1 MEMWNGG
8 AAASIAPP
16 RSTSGWAELARRS
29 RNAVR
34 NVGAGQQGG
43 GRHTMD
49 APSYPLHVGDV
60 AHLQRVPTAARTGW
74 LAMRLAGSSRRR
86 R

>member
-1 MEMWNGG
+1 M
-8 AAASIAPP
+8 
-16 RSTSGWAELARRS
+16 
-29 RNAVR
+29 R
-34 NVGAGQQGG
+34 NVGGPAQQGG

-49 APSYPLHVGDV
+49 APSYPLYVGDV
-60 AHLQRVPTAARTGW
+60 AHLQRVPTAAGTGW